1 MATNG
6 CCGSAR
12 YLLLAFCMSL
22 RPATSLSHLKRPE
35 AFLAPTLPLRGVMGV
50 AEAPTMQG
58 VGVDESSTVP
68 VRRVEGVG
76 GAPAQLPCLAS
87 HAPQHDNPVLVL
99 WYKDGARFPF
109 YTLDLREGGEKE
121 EYVDPAMEGRV
132 RSDLRAAHLNFDPL
146 QGQDSGRYRCR
157 VDFKVSPT
165 LFALVN
171 LTVYVVPSRLVVLDQ
186 SNRPVSSGLLGPL
199 MEGHPLTLQCVAT
212 GGRPTPEVTWWRGSV
227 LLSNSSSSSSS
238 SSNSQLLSPEGS
250 PGRLSA
256 STTPTGMGV
265 KQVRAELS
273 IPALTRDYLHANL
286 TCRASNNNITEP
298 LSTSLNLLLYLWPQ
312 TVEIKTTEAPLVA
325 GQQTRLECVAVG
337 GYPAAAL
344 VWTLTPAHATHTTTL
359 PSTWRQVGDQT
370 SSWVRVVPSAED
382 HLAALT
388 CTAHNPNITTTTHPG
403 LTTTI
408 TLHVLFAP
416 LVKLELGANLGSLPI
431 TEGKDV
437 YFECEVRAN
446 PPAREVIWRKDGV
459 RVNND
464 RKGGV
469 LVSERNLVL
478 QMVRRTSAGD
488 YTCSAT
494 NTQATTTSNTLHLSI
509 RYLPV
514 CVEEAQTVAVAEG
527 ENTRLSCKVDAQP
540 DDDLT
545 FTWVFNNTLDTVEVE
560 QEGFS
565 VLPGLSV
572 LDYTPRSGRDYGTLS
587 CWATNEVGT
596 QADPCKFT
604 IVEAGPPE
612 PVGNCVLVNLTVG
625 SLEVGCTPGSDGGL
639 PQRFVARV
647 YASPTHTLV
656 ATLQEDAPRFHVGG
670 LTPGQDYLITITA
683 VNAKGASLPEEID
696 AVRLKVAEKRMGE
709 ASGATLSPLVGVFL
723 GLVGGFLLLLLL
735 AVVLTRTRSNRC
747 RCWGNRGNTEDVTSS
762 MSPPPTTTTAAHAHT
777 HAPTRG
783 LHDNDGERAAPDV
796 LRTIN
801 AELLDTHVCPE
812 IIPTRVP
819 PPPYSR
825 SQAALVE
832 SLQVAPLS
840 AVATPSSPASGG
852 GGSGLPLYRDTG
864 SPLHLLHDESF
875 V

>member
-408 TLHVLFAP
+408 TLHVL
-416 LVKLELGANLGSLPI
+416 
-431 TEGKDV
+431 
-437 YFECEVRAN
+437 
-446 PPAREVIWRKDGV
+446 
-459 RVNND
+459 
-464 RKGGV
+464 
-469 LVSERNLVL
+469 
-478 QMVRRTSAGD
+478 
-488 YTCSAT
+488 
-494 NTQATTTSNTLHLSI
+494 
-509 RYLPV
+509 YLPV

-801 AELLDTHVCPE
+801 ETAELLDTHVCPE